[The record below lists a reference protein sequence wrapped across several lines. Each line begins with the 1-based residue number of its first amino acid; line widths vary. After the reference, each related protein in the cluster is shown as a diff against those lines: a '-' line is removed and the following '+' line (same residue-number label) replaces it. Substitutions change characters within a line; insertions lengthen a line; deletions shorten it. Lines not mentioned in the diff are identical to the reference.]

1 MAKATNSRERSAQM
15 EMLRQAADGQMGPI
29 NKLPAEM
36 QKDLRAN
43 KTLWARAVKNG
54 VASGARKTTTKK

>member
-1 MAKATNSRERSAQM
+1 MAKATNARERSDQQV
-15 EMLRQAADGQMGPI
+15 MLRQAADG
-29 NKLPAEM
+29 KLGAYKDMPTQM

-54 VASGARKTTTKK
+54 VAPGARKTSK

>member
-1 MAKATNSRERSAQM
+1 MPKATNARERSDQQV
-15 EMLRQAADGQMGPI
+15 MLRQAADGKMGAYKDMP
-29 NKLPAEM
+29 PQM

-54 VASGARKTTTKK
+54 VAPGVRKTTTKK

>member
-1 MAKATNSRERSAQM
+1 MAKATNVRERSDQR
-15 EMLRQAADGQMGPI
+15 EMLRQAAEGEMGPLK
-29 NKLPAEM
+29 NLPPQM

-54 VASGARKTTTKK
+54 VAPGTKKQTTKK